1 MVVSNFATDKVA
13 LLLFLGEAYLHVS
26 FTLGSVMGLLVPIGS
41 E

>member
-13 LLLFLGEAYLHVS
+13 LRLLGEAYLHVS